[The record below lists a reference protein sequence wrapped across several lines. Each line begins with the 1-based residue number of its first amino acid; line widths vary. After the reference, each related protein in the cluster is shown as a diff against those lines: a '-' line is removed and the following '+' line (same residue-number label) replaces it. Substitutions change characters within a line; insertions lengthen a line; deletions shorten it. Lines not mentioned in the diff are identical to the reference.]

1 MLFLYP
7 ACQSIKFNLCTCYQ
21 IMAIALHSADSK
33 VSKGLV
39 YIVLVSSWRMSVRG
53 EPSQSSHTFREP
65 TSQIIDL

>member
-1 MLFLYP
+1 
-7 ACQSIKFNLCTCYQ
+7 
-21 IMAIALHSADSK
+21 MAIALHSADSK